1 MVTEHAETR
10 FSEKQ
15 LCVLASQVRT
25 ELLEDQS
32 HCESESFKL
41 GETSDDIKASFAPST
56 IVPSTASLE
65 DAQTTS
71 PGGLLLGFLHW
82 RELSCLITLAVNQLY
97 ALAPDTCS
105 RIQSYPKHAKLV
117 PCVRGSGVGVST
129 PFLAPCVSLHV
140 QQTGVD
146 SRGGPSEPLRSGPG
160 LPHAALCGPLLVQ
173 GGPGLS
179 PPGLL
184 WRC

>member
-15 LCVLASQVRT
+15 LCVLASQVRM

-82 RELSCLITLAVNQLY
+82 RELSCLITF
-97 ALAPDTCS
+97 S
-105 RIQSYPKHAKLV
+105 SQSTLMPLPQTHPPGCKAI
-117 PCVRGSGVGVST
+117 PST
-129 PFLAPCVSLHV
+129 PNSCHVYVALGWGCPLHFW
-140 QQTGVD
+140 
-146 SRGGPSEPLRSGPG
+146 
-160 LPHAALCGPLLVQ
+160 LLVSPCMSSRQ
-173 GGPGLS
+173 VWTVEVVPLS
-179 PPGLL
+179 P
-184 WRC
+184 

>member
-15 LCVLASQVRT
+15 LCVLASQVRM

-41 GETSDDIKASFAPST
+41 GETSDDIKASFALST

-82 RELSCLITLAVNQLY
+82 RELSCLITF
-97 ALAPDTCS
+97 S
-105 RIQSYPKHAKLV
+105 SQSTLCPCPRHILQDAKLSQARQTHAMCTWHWGGGV
-117 PCVRGSGVGVST
+117 HSISGSLCL
-129 PFLAPCVSLHV
+129 LACPADRCGQSRWSL
-140 QQTGVD
+140 
-146 SRGGPSEPLRSGPG
+146 
-160 LPHAALCGPLLVQ
+160 
-173 GGPGLS
+173 
-179 PPGLL
+179 
-184 WRC
+184 